1 MFTSIPKD
9 LRDTLGEKAAESL
22 AKMLSDYGNYVE
34 GSIINQSEYRFENA
48 LTQNSSSLRQEMA
61 GMRSD
66 LREEMT
72 QMKSELRS
80 EMGEIR
86 SELHD
91 EMTQMKSE
99 LRSEMGEIRS
109 ELHDE
114 MTQMKSELRS
124 EMGEIKNDLLTRIKT
139 VESNLEVTI
148 AKNNVSTI
156 RWMFI
161 FWVGQIGAVTSVL
174 FVFFR

>member
-66 LREEMT
+66 LREEMA
-72 QMKSELRS
+72 
-80 EMGEIR
+80 
-86 SELHD
+86 
-91 EMTQMKSE
+91 
-99 LRSEMGEIRS
+99 
-109 ELHDE
+109 
-114 MTQMKSELRS
+114 QMKSELRS

>member
-66 LREEMT
+66 LREEMA
-72 QMKSELRS
+72 
-80 EMGEIR
+80 
-86 SELHD
+86 
-91 EMTQMKSE
+91 QMKSE